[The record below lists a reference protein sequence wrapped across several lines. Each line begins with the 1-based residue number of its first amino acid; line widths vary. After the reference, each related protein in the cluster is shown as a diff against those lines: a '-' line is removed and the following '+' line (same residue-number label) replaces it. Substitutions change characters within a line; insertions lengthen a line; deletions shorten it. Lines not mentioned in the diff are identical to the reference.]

1 MFETILGILSG
12 VLAGALGFTLW
23 RLQQVSKENQF
34 KVEELNQMSARAVNA
49 EAEKNQLQ
57 KQLNDHTQNLEQ
69 TRRQLQSE
77 FENQH
82 RRFME
87 EGQDRLQK
95 WSKDS
100 FQNMVLPVDQ
110 ELKALQKSIHE
121 VYDRE
126 ARERLSLKNE
136 IEFMIKAQGQLSLE
150 AQSLTKALRGDSRAQ
165 GHWGEIVLERI
176 LESSGLREGEEFI
189 VQGRGL
195 GLKSEEGQTR
205 KPDVLVRLP
214 GDRHL
219 IIDSKV
225 SLTAYEAHL
234 SQEDETL
241 KAASLEEFLRSIR
254 RHIEDLS
261 AKDYSQLYGV
271 NSPDFVLLF
280 MPTDGAFSLAHQAD
294 ANLFL
299 LAMEKRVA
307 IVSPSL
313 LFPNLRTVEAIWR
326 QERQNRNAEVIARQA
341 GSLYDKFAG
350 LVEDMNELAIHMR
363 RADESREQI
372 ITKLKEG
379 RGNLFSQVEK
389 LRVLGARTKK
399 KLSIAETSGDI
410 SDDESPAELEV

>member
-1 MFETILGILSG
+1 MLQIVLSLLTGILG
-12 VLAGALGFTLW
+12 GALIATLW
-23 RLQQVSKENQF
+23 RLRQLSLEHRLIQQERAV
-34 KVEELNQMSARAVNA
+34 LSARALGA
-49 EAEKNQLQ
+49 ESEKAQLQ
-57 KQLNDHTQNLEQ
+57 KQLGEHSQHIEQ

-82 RRFME
+82 RKFME
-87 EGQDRLQK
+87 EGQERLQR

-136 IEFMIKAQGQLSLE
+136 IEFMIKAQGQLSFE

-176 LESSGLREGEEFI
+176 LESSGLREGEEFV

-225 SLTAYEAHL
+225 SLTAFENYL
-234 SQEDETL
+234 NQESETE
-241 KAASLEEFLRSIR
+241 KKQHLEEFLASIR

-280 MPTDGAFSLAHQAD
+280 MPTDGAFSLAHQSD
-294 ANLFL
+294 PNLFL

-326 QERQNRNAEVIARQA
+326 QERQNRNAEEIARQA

-350 LVEDMNELAIHMR
+350 LLEDLGDLTNHMR
-363 RADESREQI
+363 RADESRSAI
-372 ITKLKEG
+372 FNKLKDG
-379 RGNLFSQVEK
+379 RGNLMNQVEK
-389 LRVLGARTKK
+389 LRLLGARTKK
-399 KLSIAETSGDI
+399 RLLSESDAPTEVETQ
-410 SDDESPAELEV
+410 